1 MKRFMQL
8 VIALP
13 IFSAMLCSCNDEALE
28 EKAVVSIDG
37 LKESYEFEAI
47 PDGKESF
54 TITSNVNW
62 HLDMD
67 GLDWLKAT
75 PGRGLASSSA
85 QTVTLEAIVND
96 DNQPRTGVMTVVAG
110 DVTRKVTLTQK
121 AASLEPELKFV
132 EGVADDGIFY
142 VDAYNIYG
150 ASLKLY
156 SNEDWTADASDMD
169 EWAVVGPLLGSRGR
183 YATVAVTPTEVNEG
197 AARYGQIVFTYGDK
211 TKTLTVCQKKFAA
224 EISVSENGTVVSA
237 LDALSLGESFELTV
251 DSNAEWSV
259 SSSQFWAKASVEGGE
274 FGQTVLSVTVDPNES
289 GSVRTANLTF
299 TNNGAT
305 KTVKIT
311 QGNEFISVSE
321 NAFTIAKEGG
331 NLSLK
336 VSSNELWTAVCSEE
350 WLTVS
355 PASGNG
361 NADMTITVAAAP
373 SDDVR
378 AATITIRS
386 DRLPDIFKVVNVT
399 QSATFIDLTIPVLF
413 NSSQQSWNMTYNPDY
428 ASSGATGAVSGK
440 GTGRLRSYTYPD
452 NDMLYA
458 QVVTPSNYGMTF
470 IMAAEG
476 NITFKKIWTQ
486 DAIEFHLPVLNAA
499 KGSILHFDY
508 GIMGVAYCPFYWN
521 SEVSLDGGSKWESFT
536 TNVKT
541 TATNGAASN
550 TTLSGSSNKE
560 TYYNA
565 TYTLSKAV
573 QRSEIII
580 RIRCVDGTY
589 YNNGTSATEPHKN
602 GTVRIIGADHSY
614 TGDANQ
620 TGVVKGPKIYL
631 K

>member
-67 GLDWLKAT
+67 GLDWLKVT

-274 FGQTVLSVTVDPNES
+274 YGKTVVSVTVDPNES

-299 TNNGAT
+299 TNNGVT
-305 KTVKIT
+305 RTVKIT

-321 NAFTIAKEGG
+321 NSFTIAKEGG
-331 NLSLK
+331 KLSLE
-336 VSSNELWTAVCSEE
+336 VSSNEQWTAVCSEGG
-350 WLTVS
+350 LTVS
-355 PASGNG
+355 PAS
-361 NADMTITVAAAP
+361 
-373 SDDVR
+373 
-378 AATITIRS
+378 
-386 DRLPDIFKVVNVT
+386 VN
-399 QSATFIDLTIPVLF
+399 
-413 NSSQQSWNMTYNPDY
+413 
-428 ASSGATGAVSGK
+428 
-440 GTGRLRSYTYPD
+440 
-452 NDMLYA
+452 
-458 QVVTPSNYGMTF
+458 
-470 IMAAEG
+470 
-476 NITFKKIWTQ
+476 
-486 DAIEFHLPVLNAA
+486 
-499 KGSILHFDY
+499 
-508 GIMGVAYCPFYWN
+508 
-521 SEVSLDGGSKWESFT
+521 
-536 TNVKT
+536 
-541 TATNGAASN
+541 
-550 TTLSGSSNKE
+550 
-560 TYYNA
+560 
-565 TYTLSKAV
+565 
-573 QRSEIII
+573 
-580 RIRCVDGTY
+580 
-589 YNNGTSATEPHKN
+589 
-602 GTVRIIGADHSY
+602 
-614 TGDANQ
+614 
-620 TGVVKGPKIYL
+620 
-631 K
+631 